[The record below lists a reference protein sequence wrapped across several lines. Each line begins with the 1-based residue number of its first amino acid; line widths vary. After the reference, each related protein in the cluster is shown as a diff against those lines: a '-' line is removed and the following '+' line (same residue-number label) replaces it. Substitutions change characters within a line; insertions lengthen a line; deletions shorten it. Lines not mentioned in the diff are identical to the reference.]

1 MRDAEESL
9 SEVTLRRRG
18 RVSFIPSEFS
28 IRRNMHGYML
38 LTQWSYMLHEYGA
51 YSGPFHLPAV
61 GCTAVMEAPID
72 WGSVEALPTPSE
84 RCEASAAPPYER
96 QVARAIPQCP
106 SCGHGTLLLSQLLQ
120 QEPGLPGLH
129 PPSSSSSESLD
140 EGGPPGTGL
149 WYEGEW
155 SPYDDNGG
163 DDDGTAGGAVGG
175 TAGGGVYEEGE

>member
-61 GCTAVMEAPID
+61 GCTAV
-72 WGSVEALPTPSE
+72 SYTHLTLPTIL
-84 RCEASAAPPYER
+84 R
-96 QVARAIPQCP
+96 V
-106 SCGHGTLLLSQLLQ
+106 
-120 QEPGLPGLH
+120 
-129 PPSSSSSESLD
+129 
-140 EGGPPGTGL
+140 
-149 WYEGEW
+149 
-155 SPYDDNGG
+155 
-163 DDDGTAGGAVGG
+163 
-175 TAGGGVYEEGE
+175 